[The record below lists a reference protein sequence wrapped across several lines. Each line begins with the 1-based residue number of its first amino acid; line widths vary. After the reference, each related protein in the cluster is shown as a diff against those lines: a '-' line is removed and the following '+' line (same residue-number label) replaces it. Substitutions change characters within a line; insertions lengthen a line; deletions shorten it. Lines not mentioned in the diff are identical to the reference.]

1 MDKKKILV
9 TFIESGFGHITSAK
23 AISDSLKEQYGE
35 KYNIIDCNIMKD
47 SEKTVTFEKFLT
59 KQTKATNKIHGYGFF
74 IFTILEAFGGAK
86 FLRFTHSTFFHSY
99 VQATI
104 EAFEKYKP
112 DVIVSTHYFITYCA
126 VEYKRK
132 VDNNCLIV
140 TYNPDNNVHPW
151 WDNRDGIFITNNI
164 YATEEA
170 VEKRKFKSENCKT
183 VNFACRTDLLECNES
198 KEFYREKYG
207 IDKDTFC
214 VIVADGG
221 YALGKCKA
229 VTNELLKTNKK
240 ITIIAVAGKNEKV
253 YNYFLNKNPKENI
266 SFMSL
271 PFVKNIYELYRAAD
285 LFITKAGP
293 NAVSDCV
300 FMNTPI
306 LIDYYPH
313 PIEKATKKLF
323 VDKFRCGEYIK
334 SPRKIRKRVEEL
346 IENPHILD
354 EYVKNTYN
362 FKKECNGASEIACII
377 DEALTQKEKD
387 EN

>member
-1 MDKKKILV
+1 MENKKILV

-23 AISDSLKEQYGE
+23 AISDSLKEQFGN
-35 KYNIIDCNIMKD
+35 KYNIVDCNIMKD

-74 IFTILEAFGGAK
+74 MFTILEAFGGAK
-86 FLRFTHSTFFHSY
+86 FLRFTHTTLFHSY
-99 VQATI
+99 VQATV
-104 EAFEKYKP
+104 EAFAKYKP

-132 VDNNCLIV
+132 VDNNCLVV

-164 YATEEA
+164 YATQEA
-170 VEKRKFKSENCKT
+170 VNKRKFKSENCKT
-183 VNFACRTDLLECNES
+183 VNFACRTDLLECNDS
-198 KEFYREKYG
+198 KAFYREKYG
-207 IDKDTFC
+207 ISQEDFC

-229 VTNELLKTNKK
+229 VTNELLKTDKK
-240 ITIIAVAGKNEKV
+240 LTIIAVAGKNEKV
-253 YNYFLNKNPKENI
+253 YNYFLNKTPKKNI
-266 SFMSL
+266 TFIPL
-271 PFVKNIYELYRAAD
+271 PFVKTIYELYKASD

-293 NAVSDCV
+293 NAVLDCV
-300 FMNTPI
+300 FMNTPVI
-306 LIDYYPH
+306 VDYYPH
-313 PIEKATKKLF
+313 PIEKATKELF
-323 VDKFRCGEYIK
+323 VDKFKCGEYIK
-334 SPRKIRKRVEEL
+334 SPKKIRKRVEEF
-346 IENPHILD
+346 IENPHLLD
-354 EYVKNTYN
+354 EYIKNTHN

-377 DEALTQKEKD
+377 DEALTKKEKN